1 MKRVFVING
10 KAGVGKDK
18 FIKYVSKYSRVVN
31 YSSVQVLKDIATEYF
46 GYNDDIKT
54 DKDRKFLADLKAL
67 TTEYCDFCFEN
78 TIKEY
83 DRFVKSADDIMFIH
97 CREPQEITR
106 IMDEIIGSKSILITA
121 DYRVTKSVDN
131 NASDRNV
138 KNFEYDIVISNDGT
152 LEDLNYKAR
161 EFVKQLY
168 FDSLVPN
175 YE

>member
-1 MKRVFVING
+1 M
-10 KAGVGKDK
+10 A
-18 FIKYVSKYSRVVN
+18 
-31 YSSVQVLKDIATEYF
+31 
-46 GYNDDIKT
+46 
-54 DKDRKFLADLKAL
+54 
-67 TTEYCDFCFEN
+67 
-78 TIKEY
+78 
-83 DRFVKSADDIMFIH
+83 
-97 CREPQEITR
+97 
-106 IMDEIIGSKSILITA
+106 EIIGSKSILITA